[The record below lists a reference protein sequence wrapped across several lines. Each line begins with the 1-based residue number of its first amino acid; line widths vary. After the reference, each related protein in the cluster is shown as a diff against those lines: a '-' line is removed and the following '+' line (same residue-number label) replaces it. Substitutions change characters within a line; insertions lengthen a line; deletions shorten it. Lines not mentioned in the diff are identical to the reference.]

1 MKKALKITGW
11 ILALVL
17 LLLAA
22 GLIVVQSPKVQTFLG
37 RRVAQKLQEKTDADI
52 RIGMVS
58 VRPFDAL
65 TLTDV
70 VVLDSEP
77 RVAGADTL
85 LSLGSLSV
93 RFSPWGFFKGNG
105 VHVSRARLSRVS
117 ATLVSETDSLTG
129 QYTTNIQRIFHL
141 TDDPDAQPGGWG
153 NLASARHISVE
164 DLRFRLLNPELA
176 RQQREQG
183 FIVEPGVI
191 DWNNLDAR
199 AGRIEVEHLQVK
211 DSHISGKAAITH
223 LEELHSGMLLQ
234 HVSSSQVKV
243 GQQRARIEDLRI
255 QDGETDMRLNRLELL
270 GAVVDYGNFID
281 KIRIEADIRSGAVAS
296 MHSLRHFGPGL
307 DRNTARAR
315 FAGGK
320 VSGCVS
326 DLGLENIRLTEVNSG
341 ASLQLNGRLQGLPE
355 LNETLIDFQI
365 KDLAFSLQGLGAF
378 LEAWDPASELD
389 LSGLAGARETF
400 HFAGSLKGP
409 LPGFNLNGQLDSD
422 LGAILADARLS
433 HVTDPG
439 QDIQIGGRLETRNL
453 DLGRLLGADALGPLS
468 LATTLDATLKPTGP
482 EVRIDSLAI
491 SRLRALDYDYS
502 GISAAGT
509 YSGNAFDGRII
520 AADPNL
526 NFLFQGKFNLF
537 PRTQNAAYR
546 FYASLGYAD
555 LHALHLDKRERSKL
569 SLEATSNFIRTRDKD
584 LLGDIQL
591 SDIVLESV
599 TGRHEIGD
607 ITVQS
612 HSNDDLHRIRIRSGV
627 LDASYVGGK
636 SVAQFPSDLRSLL
649 VDRELPALTETPAP
663 AWDGTPYEVKLTV
676 QHAQELLN
684 FFVPGLYVEDGTSLG
699 LKVDETGRLDAA
711 LRSKRLALDEKY
723 LKDVN
728 LSLSNINEELLSD
741 ISFSTL
747 ALGDFQ
753 LQGNRVQVFADDNHL
768 GLGYTFDNEADAATR
783 AELYLTADLS
793 RDEDGLVVD
802 AHALPSNIYYQG
814 NGWGVTSGSLRLQG
828 GSFQINQLLAR
839 HEDESVLIDGGIS
852 PGKADTL
859 SVNLEKFSLSLLNSF
874 TGNSPSLEGRATG
887 EALLISPLSPMPGLL
902 AHISCDSTRISG
914 ARAGTVQLESV
925 WNDEASRF
933 DMKLANTL
941 NGKHNIRMDGWLV
954 PSSSSVHATAR
965 MDGMALE
972 YADFLLGATFKPLE
986 GALSGVVNIDGRV
999 DKPGLLHVSG
1009 EKLHLDRGILGLDFL
1024 QVPYLVSGD
1033 LGLENNKL
1041 LFKEIRLNDGKTGR
1055 GKIQGSVNLGDFSH
1069 IGLDVHIQTDK
1080 LQLMGIA
1087 KGTNPSFYGDIAGT
1101 GRVDVTGDL
1110 ARIRV
1115 LAELTTND
1123 GHFHLPIGNASGSQ
1137 TTDILTFTEPVIETE
1152 LDPYELMLSTN
1163 SKTAHQA
1170 SELDIKLRVEAT
1182 PDLTAHIE
1190 LSDENALTASGNG
1203 NIAVDFLSPQGS
1215 FGLGGYYTISQGD
1228 FHFSA
1233 LNLVQRD
1240 FTIQE
1245 GSAVRFNGD
1254 VMDTDLDVH
1263 GLYTT
1268 KASLANLIADQEAS
1282 MNRRTVLCG
1291 INITDKLRNP
1301 QVAFSI
1307 DVPDLN
1313 PSVQAQVESALNTED
1328 KIQKQFLYLLL
1339 AGSFLPSEES
1349 GITTDG
1355 SEVLMSNVSSI
1366 MSGQLNN
1373 IFQKLNIPLDL
1384 GLNYQATEAGNNLFD
1399 VALST
1404 QLFNNRVIVNG
1415 TLGNRQNLSGVT
1427 TNEVAGDLDIE
1438 VKLSRSGD
1446 LRLNLFSHSA
1456 DQLSS
1461 YLDNSQ
1467 RNGVGFTYQR
1477 DFNTF
1482 AQFFREFFLSAK
1494 QREALAVEEALKTPE
1509 TIVLQI
1515 DSCGH
1520 ANPVKP

>member
-11 ILALVL
+11 ILALIL

-22 GLIVVQSPKVQTFLG
+22 GLIAVQSPKVQTALG
-37 RRVAQKLQEKTDADI
+37 RRAAQMLQDKTDADI

-58 VRPFDAL
+58 VSPFNAL
-65 TLTDV
+65 TLTDIL
-70 VVLDSEP
+70 VLDSEP
-77 RVAGADTL
+77 RVSGADTL

-93 RFSPWGFFKGNG
+93 KFTPWGIFQSNG
-105 VHVSRARLSRVS
+105 VHVSRAWLKHVS
-117 ATLVSETDSLTG
+117 ATVVSETDSLTG
-129 QYTTNIQRIFHL
+129 KSTTNIQRIFRL
-141 TDDPDAQPGGWG
+141 TDDPDKEPDGWG
-153 NLASARHISVE
+153 NLASARSVTLE
-164 DLRFRLLNPELA
+164 DVHFRLLNPALA
-176 RQQREQG
+176 REQRAKG
-183 FIVEPGVI
+183 FTVAPGVI
-191 DWNNLDAR
+191 DWNDLDAV
-199 AGRIEVEHLQVK
+199 AEQIEVEHLKVK
-211 DSHISGKAAITH
+211 DSHISGKAAITNIR
-223 LEELHSGMLLQ
+223 ELHAGMLIH
-234 HVSSSQVKV
+234 HVSASQVKV
-243 GQQRARIEDLRI
+243 GQERARIEDLRI
-255 QDGETDMRLNRLELL
+255 QDSETDMRLSRLELL
-270 GAVVDYGNFID
+270 GNIADYGEFIE
-281 KIRIEADIRSGAVAS
+281 KIRIEADIRSGAAAC
-296 MHSLRHFGPGL
+296 MHTLRHFGPGL

-315 FAGGK
+315 FTGGK
-320 VSGCVS
+320 VSGYVN
-326 DLGLENIRLTEVNSG
+326 DLHLENIRLTEINSG
-341 ASLQLNGRLQGLPE
+341 ASIHLSGSLLGLPE
-355 LNETLIDFQI
+355 VSGTLIDFQI
-365 KDLAFSLQGLGAF
+365 KDLAFTLKGLGDF
-378 LEAWDPASELD
+378 LEAWDPASQLD
-389 LSGLAGARETF
+389 LSGLAGSRETF
-400 HFAGSLKGP
+400 HFAGGLKGP
-409 LPGFNLNGQLDSD
+409 LSRFNLNGQIDSD
-422 LGAILADARLS
+422 LGAILADALLCN
-433 HVTDPG
+433 VTDPDR
-439 QDIQIGGRLETRNL
+439 DIRIGGRLETRNL
-453 DLGRLLGADALGPLS
+453 HLGRLLGADALGPLS
-468 LATTLDATLKPTGP
+468 LRTTLDATLKDSGP

-491 SRLRALDYDYS
+491 SRLHALDYDYS

-509 YSGNAFDGRII
+509 YSGKAFDGRII

-526 NFLFQGKFNLF
+526 NFLFQGKFNLS

-569 SLEATSNFIRTRDKD
+569 SLEASSNFIRTRDKD

-612 HSNDDLHRIRIRSGV
+612 HSNDNLHRIRIRSGV
-627 LDASYVGGK
+627 LNASYVGGQ
-636 SVAQFPSDLRSLL
+636 SIARFPSDLRSLL
-649 VDRELPALTETPAP
+649 IDRELPALAEHPAP
-663 AWDGTPYEVKLTV
+663 AWDGAPYEVKLTV
-676 QHAQELLN
+676 EHAQDLLN

-699 LKVDETGRLDAA
+699 LKVDENGRVDAS
-711 LRSKRLALDEKY
+711 LHSKRLALSDKF

-728 LSLSNINEELLSD
+728 LSFSNVNEELFSD
-741 ISFSTL
+741 ITFSVL
-747 ALGDFQ
+747 ALGDVQ
-753 LQGNRVQVFADDNHL
+753 LLGNRVQVFADDNHV
-768 GLGYTFDNEADAATR
+768 GLGYTFDNEDDAAR
-783 AELYLTADLS
+783 AELYMTADLS
-793 RDEDGLVVD
+793 RDAEGLVVD
-802 AHALPSNIYYQG
+802 AHTLPSNIYYQG
-814 NGWGVTSGSLRLQG
+814 NGWGVTSGALHLQG
-828 GSFQINQLLAR
+828 GNLKVNRLLAR
-839 HEDESVLIDGGIS
+839 HEDESICIDGGIS
-852 PGKADTL
+852 SGKADTL
-859 SVNLEKFSLSLLNSF
+859 SVNLEQFSLSLLNTF
-874 TGNSPSLEGRATG
+874 TGGSPSLEGRATG
-887 EALLISPLSPMPGLL
+887 EALVISPLSPMPGLL

-914 ARAGTVQLESV
+914 ARAGTVRLESV
-925 WNDEASRF
+925 WNEEASRF
-933 DMKLANTL
+933 DMKVSNTL
-941 NGKHNIRMDGWLV
+941 DGKNNLRLDGWLV
-954 PSSSSVHATAR
+954 PSSSTLHATAR
-965 MDGMALE
+965 MDGMDLA
-972 YADFLLGATFKPLE
+972 YADFLLGSTFKPLQ
-986 GALSGVVNIDGRV
+986 GALSGTVNVDGRV
-999 DKPGLLHVSG
+999 DKPGRLKLSG
-1009 EKLHLDRGILGLDFL
+1009 QGLRLDRGVVGLDFL
-1024 QVPYLVSGD
+1024 QVPYLMSGD
-1033 LGLENNKL
+1033 LGLDDGGL
-1041 LFKEIRLNDGKTGR
+1041 HFKDVRLNDGKNGR
-1055 GKIQGSVNLGDFSH
+1055 GRLQGTVALGDFTH

-1080 LQLMGIA
+1080 LQLMNIA
-1087 KGTNPSFYGDIAGT
+1087 KGTNPSFYGNIAGT

-1110 ARIRV
+1110 SKIHV
-1115 LAELTTND
+1115 LAEMTTNE
-1123 GHFHLPIGNASGSQ
+1123 GSFHLPIGNVSGSRSS
-1137 TTDILTFTEPVIETE
+1137 DILTFTEPVVERE
-1152 LDPYELMLSTN
+1152 LDPYEVMLAASPKATQ
-1163 SKTAHQA
+1163 QA
-1170 SELDIKLRVEAT
+1170 TELDIKLRVEAT
-1182 PDLTAHIE
+1182 PDLSAHIE

-1233 LNLVQRD
+1233 MNLVQRN

-1245 GSAVRFNGD
+1245 GSTVRFNGD

-1268 KASLANLIADQEAS
+1268 KASLANLIADEEAA

-1301 QVAFSI
+1301 QVAFTI

-1349 GITTDG
+1349 GITSGG

-1438 VKLSRSGD
+1438 VKMSRSGD

-1482 AQFFREFFLSAK
+1482 AQFLREFFLSAK

-1515 DSCGH
+1515 DSCGR